1 MAAFD
6 YRYELRRGD
15 ETVATGHL
23 SVEEPLAVGDP
34 LAIGNVEGI
43 VRAVEPLLGEREFRL
58 VVQLSRPSADQG

>member
-23 SVEEPLAVGDP
+23 SVEEPLAAGDP
-34 LAIGNVEGI
+34 LVIGNVEGI
-43 VRAVEPLLGEREFRL
+43 VRAVEPLLGKREFRL
-58 VVQLSRPSADQG
+58 VVQLRRP